1 MKFGEIAPKT
11 KKIAHIEAISK
22 EQEKRFELSTF
33 SLGS

>member
-11 KKIAHIEAISK
+11 KKIARIGAISK
-22 EQEKRFELSTF
+22 EREKRFELSTF